1 MMYTKNEQKKNVR
14 NQGLEMT
21 EWNATAIGRSLHKR
35 TGGELYESEPK
46 ALTKDHIS
54 RMYPTW

>member
-1 MMYTKNEQKKNVR
+1 MVYTKNEEKKRVR

-46 ALTKDHIS
+46 ALIKDHIP
-54 RMYPTW
+54 RVYPTW